1 MLIESNRT
9 LFLLLLVAVGWFFPL
24 AIRTFRENERGV
36 VFTLGRFW
44 RVKGPGFVLIIPVN
58 QKAIRVD
65 LRTVV
70 LEVPTQDVISR
81 DNVSVKV
88 SAVVYL
94 EEGLCLPVRAGSP
107 TMPLRLEPKGIP
119 PWQRP
124 SSPA

>member
-107 TMPLRLEPKGIP
+107 TMPLRIEPNGIH
-119 PWQRP
+119 
-124 SSPA
+124 S